1 MWKVYSKNYIKNNR
15 AASISI
21 MVAVLI
27 SSVFI
32 SAICAI
38 FYNMWTDN
46 IDRLVAKDG
55 AWHGKIIGNLTSA
68 EINTIENSLNV
79 DKVVFHQDIKGEAYA
94 EIYLKNPKNVYQ
106 ELPELAKQMEMDEGE
121 DIDLQYNNM
130 LLTQYYIY
138 SPEEKKDPPL
148 LMTFYIFV
156 MIVTCFSLAM
166 IIYNAFGITMNS
178 RLHQLGI
185 LQSVGATP
193 KQIRTALMQ
202 ESFALSLLPILSG
215 IALGIAIDCGFIKFA
230 NVIGDINNRTDA
242 KFSYHPLVLLVT
254 FAVCVLTVYAA
265 SARAAKKLSKVMPL
279 EAICGGAEPPVK
291 KVKKYRLLS
300 ALFGIEGELARKS
313 LYTRRKAFRT
323 ASISLT
329 LSILMFSFFLNFMTL
344 SDMSTQQSYFE
355 RYKDAWDLMITLNS
369 TDKGAEEQ
377 ENLLLNEIRNIPKV
391 SDCAAYGKAQAY
403 TWIDKKM
410 LSAELNAIGGIDVL
424 GDVGIIKDGEK
435 YLVPVPIVILD
446 DKSFQLYCKEN
457 GIGNT
462 QAMESGAVTVNRIWD
477 NIHSDFRNR
486 EFLPFIK
493 ETNGR
498 ILELL
503 PEKVSYR
510 DTNIDTNKDTNKDI
524 NKDTNKGNKLQTK
537 KEMKTLSMKIGTY
550 TDQVPN
556 LREEYHYF
564 SFLQIMSAEFY
575 QTFSDNFA
583 ENERYFRILADSDKE
598 IEQIE
603 RKLTTILDKGGYDYT
618 LENRKSEEAYNTMS
632 RKGLNIIM
640 GILCGML
647 AFIGLAN
654 VFANTL
660 GSIYQRKREFARYI
674 SIGLT
679 PGGVKKIL
687 FMEALIISMKPLLIC
702 LPLNI
707 LFVIFSVYLKYG
719 DFLKIMP
726 VMPLFVMAM
735 FIIVTV
741 GVAYY
746 ISGRKICRADIVD
759 ALKDETML

>member
-1 MWKVYSKNYIKNNR
+1 MWNVYSKSYIKNNK

-21 MVAVLI
+21 MAAVLI
-27 SSVFI
+27 SSLFI

-46 IDRLVAKDG
+46 IDRTVAKEG
-55 AWHGKIIGNLTSA
+55 AWHGKITGNVSS
-68 EINTIENSLNV
+68 EERKTIENNPNV
-79 DKVVFHQDIKGEAYA
+79 EKVIHNQDIEGEAGV
-94 EIYLKNPKNVYQ
+94 EIYLKKPGNVYQ
-106 ELPELAKQMEMDEGE
+106 ELPELMKQMGMEERE
-121 DIDLQYNNM
+121 DIELQYNHR

-148 LMTFYIFV
+148 LLTFYIFV

-166 IIYNAFGITMNS
+166 IIYNAFGITMKS
-178 RLHQLGI
+178 RLHQFGI

-202 ESFALSLLPILSG
+202 ESFALSLLPILAG
-215 IALGIAIDCGFIKFA
+215 IVLGIGIDYAFMKFA
-230 NVIGDINNRTDA
+230 NFIGDISNRVDA
-242 KFSYHPLVLLVT
+242 KFSYHPLVFLAA

-279 EAICGGAEPPVK
+279 DAICGGAEPPVK

-344 SDMSTQQSYFE
+344 SDLSTRQSYFE
-355 RYKDAWDLMITLNS
+355 RYKDAWDLMITLN
-369 TDKGAEEQ
+369 GAEKQ
-377 ENLLLNEIRNIPKV
+377 ENLLLDEIRDIPEV
-391 SDCAAYGKAQAY
+391 SDCTVYQKAEAY
-403 TWIDKKM
+403 TWIDKGM
-410 LSAELNAIGGIDVL
+410 LSDELITLGGIDIL
-424 GDVGIIKDGEK
+424 GDVGIQKDGEK
-435 YLVPVPIVILD
+435 YRVPVPIVILD
-446 DKSFQLYCKEN
+446 DKSFQLYCEN
-457 GIGNT
+457 IGIGDT
-462 QAMESGAVTVNRIWD
+462 QDMESGAVTVNRIWD

-493 ETNGR
+493 EADGQV
-498 ILELL
+498 LDLL
-503 PEKVSYR
+503 P
-510 DTNIDTNKDTNKDI
+510 DKDAKSE
-524 NKDTNKGNKLQTK
+524 TK
-537 KEMKTLSMKIGTY
+537 KEEAPLPVKIAAY

-556 LREEYHYF
+556 LREEYNYF
-564 SFLQIMSAEFY
+564 SLLQIMSEGFY
-575 QTFSDNFA
+575 ETFPDNMA
-583 ENERYFRILADSDKE
+583 ENERNFRILADSDEE
-598 IEQIE
+598 IEAIE
-603 RKLTTILDKGGYDYT
+603 QKLATILDKGEYDYT

-679 PGGVKKIL
+679 PAGVKKIL

-726 VMPLFVMAM
+726 IMPLFIMAM

>member
-1 MWKVYSKNYIKNNR
+1 MWNVYSKSYIKNNK

-21 MVAVLI
+21 MAAVLI
-27 SSVFI
+27 SSLFI

-46 IDRLVAKDG
+46 IDRTVAKEG
-55 AWHGKIIGNLTSA
+55 AWHGKITGNVSS
-68 EINTIENSLNV
+68 EEMKTIEDNPNV
-79 DKVVFHQDIKGEAYA
+79 EKVIHNQDIEGETGV
-94 EIYLKNPKNVYQ
+94 EIYLKKPGNVYQ
-106 ELPELAKQMEMDEGE
+106 ELPELMKQMGMEERE
-121 DIDLQYNNM
+121 DIELQYNHM

-148 LMTFYIFV
+148 LLTFYIFV

-166 IIYNAFGITMNS
+166 IIYNAFGITMKS

-202 ESFALSLLPILSG
+202 ESFALSLLPILAG
-215 IALGIAIDCGFIKFA
+215 IALGIGADYAFMKFA
-230 NVIGDINNRTDA
+230 NFIGDISDRVDA
-242 KFSYHPLVLLVT
+242 KFSYHPLVFLAA

-279 EAICGGAEPPVK
+279 DAICGGAEPPVK

-344 SDMSTQQSYFE
+344 SDLSTRQSYFE
-355 RYKDAWDLMITLNS
+355 RYKDAWDLMITLN
-369 TDKGAEEQ
+369 GAEKQ
-377 ENLLLNEIRNIPKV
+377 ENLLLDEIRDIPEV
-391 SDCAAYGKAQAY
+391 SDCTVYQKAEAY
-403 TWIDKKM
+403 TWIDKGM
-410 LSAELNAIGGIDVL
+410 LSDELITLGGIDIL
-424 GDVGIIKDGEK
+424 GDVGIQKDGEK
-435 YLVPVPIVILD
+435 YRVPVPIVILD
-446 DKSFQLYCKEN
+446 DKSFQLYCEN
-457 GIGNT
+457 IGIGDT
-462 QAMESGAVTVNRIWD
+462 QDMESGAVTVNRIWD

-493 ETNGR
+493 EADGQV
-498 ILELL
+498 LDLL
-503 PEKVSYR
+503 P
-510 DTNIDTNKDTNKDI
+510 D
-524 NKDTNKGNKLQTK
+524 KGAKSETK
-537 KEMKTLSMKIGTY
+537 KEEAPLPVKIAAY

-556 LREEYHYF
+556 LREEYNYF
-564 SFLQIMSAEFY
+564 SLLQIMSEGFY
-575 QTFSDNFA
+575 ETFPDNMV
-583 ENERYFRILADSDKE
+583 ENERYFRILADSDEE
-598 IEQIE
+598 IEAIE
-603 RKLTTILDKGGYDYT
+603 QKLATILDKGEYDYT

-679 PGGVKKIL
+679 PAGVKKVL

-726 VMPLFVMAM
+726 IMPLFIMAM

-741 GVAYY
+741 GLAYY
-746 ISGRKICRADIVD
+746 ISVRKICRADIVD